1 MLQCRRGKR
10 ASVAA
15 VAIACAFVDEGLVS
29 IPEAIMMVTPTHL
42 AQMLRPQFVGNA
54 QYTGSIIGYGV
65 GTAPGAAVGK
75 ITFGAG
81 ARSGTGHEEDLQG
94 YILVKNE
101 TCSKVRSGLRLFT
114 ALWMTGTS
122 RKRAS
127 RSAASEPS
135 NACAASEPSNAA
147 RRGSCWSLR
156 HRCRELVWDLHV
168 QRARGVSV
176 EHESRQ
182 VWGVLQDVK
191 GMYAASGVLTQA
203 GGLTSHAGA
212 VARELGKPCV
222 TACTGLV
229 VHADKKT
236 AELNGLQLSEGDTIS
251 INGTS
256 GEVMLG
262 PVKLSPPKLKG
273 KLLRFMSWVEQ
284 YCGHLRPMALVNSPQ
299 EAQLVRPLPA

>member
-1 MLQCRRGKR
+1 MKCLYSLPILLLSAALFSACQKVDFGDDGGITERDSTGRPTGHVDESDWSSDAKWKKQELDLFKDLNIDLNGTQLGGVR
-10 ASVAA
+10 NMILYPNPGAGSRALNIQQTGSATQFASV
-15 VAIACAFVDEGLVS
+15 VVD
-29 IPEAIMMVTPTHL
+29 
-42 AQMLRPQFVGNA
+42 RK
-54 QYTGSIIGYGV
+54 Y
-65 GTAPGAAVGK
+65 
-75 ITFGAG
+75 
-81 ARSGTGHEEDLQG
+81 
-94 YILVKNE
+94 
-101 TCSKVRSGLRLFT
+101 KVV
-114 ALWMTGTS
+114 
-122 RKRAS
+122 
-127 RSAASEPS
+127 
-135 NACAASEPSNAA
+135 
-147 RRGSCWSLR
+147 
-156 HRCRELVWDLHV
+156 RELLKDAPVYANGTDYALDFSSLKKGETYRMYYV
-168 QRARGVSV
+168 FL